1 MKKSKIREALTKSIE
16 LKQNLSFFRKFTS
29 TRIHGYVLD
38 FTDDFILIHQ
48 TDDFKLEG
56 FAVIPLK
63 TIKKVRYSDYEEMY
77 EYIMNEE
84 HFLND
89 LGIPYTI
96 DLTNW
101 QTVFKSIE
109 NNNKFVIIECE
120 QVWIKR
126 FLLGKLSKIKK
137 KNVEML
143 YLEANGVFEEYAT
156 EQKYKEISIVR
167 FDEVYINLFQKHA
180 RYKNQVLPKIN
191 GSLTILAAK

>member
-16 LKQNLSFFRKFTS
+16 LKQHLSFFRKFTS

-38 FTDDFILIHQ
+38 FTDDLILIHQ
-48 TDDFKLEG
+48 TSDLRLDG
-56 FAVIPLK
+56 FAVLPFK
-63 TIKKVRYSDYEEMY
+63 TIKKIRHSDYEEMY
-77 EYIMNEE
+77 KYIMDEE
-84 HFLND
+84 QLLND

-96 DLTNW
+96 DITNW

-126 FLLGKLSKIKK
+126 FLLGKLSKVKK
-137 KNVEML
+137 KKVEML

-156 EQKYKEISIVR
+156 EQKYKDISIVR
-167 FDEVYINLFQKHA
+167 FDEVYINLFQKYV
-180 RYKNQVLPKIN
+180 RYKNQVLPKLVTDN
-191 GSLTILAAK
+191 Q